1 MKVMKIKRTILG
13 FAGICAGLLASS
25 AMSMPILIGV
35 SSDGGQTWIQS
46 DADGRSAQAVFTA
59 ITGGFEIELTS
70 LALSTSQP
78 NEMLAGLIF
87 GFVDGQDPL
96 LLNPSTDSLQ
106 NVTAAALGNAGTSLP
121 DEYDG
126 DDFGLNMDG
135 EWGFRNDLDGLSG
148 GLGAYGISGAA
159 YDPLEISSVIDASF
173 AYAPPVSTSGA
184 DFAIAGGDTSGL
196 VASIDFWVINS
207 VTIEF
212 LTVGTFDYRSLE
224 QVNFLYGSDY
234 APVTLTEPGT
244 LALWGIGLAG
254 MGFVRRRKKV

>member
-1 MKVMKIKRTILG
+1 
-13 FAGICAGLLASS
+13 
-25 AMSMPILIGV
+25 
-35 SSDGGQTWIQS
+35 
-46 DADGRSAQAVFTA
+46 
-59 ITGGFEIELTS
+59 
-70 LALSTSQP
+70 
-78 NEMLAGLIF
+78 MLAGLIF

-106 NVTAAALGNAGTSLP
+106 NVTAAALGNAGTSLS

-135 EWGFRNDLDGLSG
+135 EWGFRNDLDSLSG
-148 GLGAYGISGAA
+148 GLGAYGVSGAA
-159 YDPLEISSVIDASF
+159 YDPLSISSVIDASV
-173 AYAPPVSTSGA
+173 AYIAPLSTNGPE
-184 DFAIAGGDTSGL
+184 FAIAGGDTSEL

-212 LTVGTFDYRSLE
+212 LTVGTFDYSSLE
-224 QVNFLYGSDY
+224 QVNFLYGSDFT
-234 APVTLTEPGT
+234 PSVTLPEPGT